1 MRPLFCKVCGDNA
14 YRAQLCAR
22 CIKSF
27 AKNGLAIETD
37 KFGAYKIIA
46 IGSAKPVKKGIR

>member
-37 KFGAYKIIA
+37 KFGAYKVIA